1 MKFGFVISKG
11 STDEI
16 LTLTRE
22 AEAAGWD
29 GVFTWDAISVGTV
42 DTYDPWTLLGAMAT
56 VTSRVTLGAMIFPL
70 ARRRPWK
77 VAREAM
83 TVDHLSHGRLV
94 IPVALGVPDDGGFSR
109 VNTDTTDRRTRAQK
123 LDETLEILDLAWSG
137 EKVSFEGEHYQMK
150 DLVFRPRPV
159 QQPRIPIWVVA
170 SWPHERSLRRAVQ
183 WDGMLPSVSSAP
195 MDPIPAETLAQIRE
209 WIFAH
214 RNAEGPFEI
223 ILEGITDGA
232 DHEATRARLQPLADA
247 GATWWIESRWDE
259 TETGGTLL
267 DRIRQGPPRI

>member
-1 MKFGFVISKG
+1 MKFGFVVSKG
-11 STDEI
+11 SVDEV
-16 LTLTRE
+16 LDLTRE

-29 GVFTWDAISVGTV
+29 GVFTWDAISIGET

-83 TVDHLSHGRLV
+83 TVDHLSKGRLV
-94 IPVALGVPDDGGFSR
+94 IPVALGVTDDGGFSR
-109 VNTDTTDRRTRAQK
+109 VSTDSPDRKTRAQK

-137 EKVSFEGEHYQMK
+137 EKVSFEGEHYQMR
-150 DLVFRPRPV
+150 DMVFRPTPV
-159 QQPRIPIWVVA
+159 QRPRIPIWVVA

-183 WDGMLPSVSSAP
+183 WDGMLPSVSAAP
-195 MDPIPAETLAQIRE
+195 FDPIPPETLAEIRD
-209 WIFAH
+209 WIHAH
-214 RNAEGPFEI
+214 RNAEGPFDI
-223 ILEGITDGA
+223 VLEGKTDGA
-232 DHEATRARLQPLADA
+232 DHEATRARLRPLTEA

-259 TETGGTLL
+259 QETVESLRE
-267 DRIRQGPPRI
+267 RIRQGPPRL

>member
-1 MKFGFVISKG
+1 
-11 STDEI
+11 
-16 LTLTRE
+16 
-22 AEAAGWD
+22 
-29 GVFTWDAISVGTV
+29 
-42 DTYDPWTLLGAMAT
+42 
-56 VTSRVTLGAMIFPL
+56 
-70 ARRRPWK
+70 
-77 VAREAM
+77 
-83 TVDHLSHGRLV
+83 
-94 IPVALGVPDDGGFSR
+94 
-109 VNTDTTDRRTRAQK
+109 
-123 LDETLEILDLAWSG
+123 
-137 EKVSFEGEHYQMK
+137 
-150 DLVFRPRPV
+150 
-159 QQPRIPIWVVA
+159 
-170 SWPHERSLRRAVQ
+170 VQ